1 MTIQM
6 GFQSESELVNA
17 MIRGF
22 TPTTPNPIKPKV
34 YFNLI
39 LTPTLTLTLTWTLAL
54 TLTLTL
60 TVALTLTL
68 TLPLT

>member
-17 MIRGF
+17 LIRGF

-34 YFNLI
+34 YYNLTV
-39 LTPTLTLTLTWTLAL
+39 TPTLTLTLTWTLAL
-54 TLTLTL
+54 TLTLS
-60 TVALTLTL
+60 VMLTLTL
-68 TLPLT
+68 ILI